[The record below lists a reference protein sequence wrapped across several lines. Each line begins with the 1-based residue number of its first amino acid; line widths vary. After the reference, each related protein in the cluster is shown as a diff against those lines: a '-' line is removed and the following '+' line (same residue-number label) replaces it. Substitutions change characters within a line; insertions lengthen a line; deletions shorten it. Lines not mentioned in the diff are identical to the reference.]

1 MAGTDFRDEEM
12 AEAQPQRT
20 SNRKQKG
27 RGFQERDAMELDD
40 DRTGHYDTSSD
51 SSKGGPIKSVES
63 WVIFVSGVQ
72 EEAQEEDL
80 VDIFGEYGEMKNV
93 HLNLDRRTG
102 YVKGYAIIEYGERA
116 EAEAAISN
124 LNGRPMLEQ
133 ALHVDW
139 AFSAGPKRKG
149 RR

>member
-1 MAGTDFRDEEM
+1 M
-12 AEAQPQRT
+12 
-20 SNRKQKG
+20 
-27 RGFQERDAMELDD
+27 
-40 DRTGHYDTSSD
+40 
-51 SSKGGPIKSVES
+51 ES

-80 VDIFGEYGEMKNV
+80 VDIFGEFGELKNV

-124 LNGRPMLEQ
+124 LNGRAMLEQ
-133 ALHVDW
+133 TLHVDW

-149 RR
+149 GRR

>member
-1 MAGTDFRDEEM
+1 M
-12 AEAQPQRT
+12 
-20 SNRKQKG
+20 
-27 RGFQERDAMELDD
+27 
-40 DRTGHYDTSSD
+40 
-51 SSKGGPIKSVES
+51 ES

-80 VDIFGEYGEMKNV
+80 VDIFGEYGEMKNI

-116 EAEAAISN
+116 EAEAAITN
-124 LNGRPMLEQ
+124 LDGRPMLEQ
-133 ALHVDW
+133 TLHVDW

>member
-1 MAGTDFRDEEM
+1 
-12 AEAQPQRT
+12 
-20 SNRKQKG
+20 
-27 RGFQERDAMELDD
+27 MELDD
-40 DRTGHYDTSSD
+40 DRTGQYDTSSD
-51 SSKGGPIKSVES
+51 GSKGGPIKSVES

-133 ALHVDW
+133 NLHVDW